1 MTVLHIIEPDW
12 LDVVIFLTMTFIIV
26 SVTAGVVFDSA
37 LWGLCVGAIMTI
49 SISWVMIP
57 TERNNK
63 NVRYEL
69 KGDKI

>member
-1 MTVLHIIEPDW
+1 MQQYDSST
-12 LDVVIFLTMTFIIV
+12 
-26 SVTAGVVFDSA
+26 TAGVVLDSA
-37 LWGLCVGAIMTI
+37 LWGLYVGAIMTI

-57 TERNNK
+57 AERNNK